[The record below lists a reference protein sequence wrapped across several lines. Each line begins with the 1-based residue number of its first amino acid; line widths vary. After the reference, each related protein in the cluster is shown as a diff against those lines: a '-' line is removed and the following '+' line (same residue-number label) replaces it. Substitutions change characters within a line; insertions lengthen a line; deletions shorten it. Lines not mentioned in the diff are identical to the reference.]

1 MKNLRTSIAVCM
13 LLITV
18 LIWSYPAG
26 ANEYLLGVGDG
37 LRISVWGHDELATQS
52 VVRPDGYLTFPLV
65 GDIWAVDKTPRQ
77 LGSELQTMLADFVV
91 DPQVTVMVNQFRT
104 VRVQL
109 LGEVAKPGNYSLSSG
124 ARLLDVLASAGGPL
138 NNADLS
144 RVNITRY
151 ELGGEE
157 SRVLAVDVRLFLEEG
172 RLEGNPLVEGDD
184 MIFVPSSG
192 RATIFG
198 EVRAPRSYDLGSG
211 LDVLDLVALAG
222 GSLDSA
228 DLENVVITS
237 QVDGQ
242 PVERVV
248 NVQDYMAGRSKPA
261 AIKPND
267 VVFVPKKQQVMVL
280 GAVRNPGIYSLH
292 SEAHLIDILAR
303 AGGISAAGDAS
314 AVAVTRKGVTEQE
327 IMIVDAGPG
336 LSGRPGGE
344 NPRLVAD
351 DLIFVPEGYRNV
363 LVLGQVRNPGS
374 FAVDEQTRLLDLLAR
389 AGGTTD
395 RAAEELT
402 VTRDE
407 VAKTVDIGALERLG
421 LQNEPV
427 EPGDVIYV
435 PEGDRRVLVLGEV
448 RSPGYHQFRRGDR
461 VLDVIGL
468 AGGLTAS
475 ALQEQVSLSRQSSE
489 GTDIFMIDFSELMEN
504 RYLADNLPLQGGDV
518 IIVPTEDRGVIV
530 LGEVARPGYYTYRSG
545 DGLLDAIMLA
555 GGFTGSANEERVSLT
570 RHTGES
576 TEVETIDFGLL
587 MEDGFLAQD
596 KLLKGG
602 DIIMVPRSDRSVLVL
617 GEVRSPGYY
626 VFTKGQ
632 SFVELIGRAGGFT
645 TGADATKVHVTTQ
658 TADGLLTETLNLDL
672 LAAAND
678 NRPLQGGEVIT
689 VPRENNV
696 VLVFGGV
703 VRPGSYTLPPQGRL
717 LDILA
722 MAGGLQSN
730 VGSESVVVTRQDG
743 NEERVWQVNYGSLM
757 TAQSENNLALAGGDV
772 IYVPA
777 SRRQI
782 LVLGM
787 VKNPG
792 VYNLPVGARVL
803 DALAMAGGPQERAAL
818 ESVGIYR
825 DGSLEGADIV
835 AMGQDKMLFTG
846 DASENPLLQAGDII
860 YVPET
865 KKPDWTKIFGF
876 VGAISTFKNS
886 LLNIIRW

>member
-1 MKNLRTSIAVCM
+1 MKNLRTNIVASI
-13 LLITV
+13 LLLLV
-18 LIWSYPAG
+18 LLGSGPLA
-26 ANEYLLGVGDG
+26 ANEYLLGVGDAV
-37 LRISVWGHDELATQS
+37 RITVWGHEELATQT

-65 GDIWAVDKTPRQ
+65 GDIWAVDKTTRQ
-77 LGSELQTMLADFVV
+77 LRTELQSLLADFVV
-91 DPQVTVMVNQFRT
+91 NPQVTVIVTQFRT

-109 LGEVAKPGNYSLSSG
+109 LGEVARPGNYNLSSG

-151 ELGGEE
+151 ELGGQQ
-157 SRVLAVDVRLFLEEG
+157 SKVLTVDVRLFLEQG
-172 RLEGNPLVEGDD
+172 QLEGNPLVEGDD
-184 MIFVPSSG
+184 MIFVPASG

-198 EVRAPRSYDLGSG
+198 EVRQPRSYDLGSG
-211 LDVLDLVALAG
+211 LDLLDLMALAG

-237 QVDGQ
+237 QIDGQ
-242 PVERVV
+242 PVEQVV
-248 NVQDYMAGRSKPA
+248 NVQNYMAGREKPV

-267 VVFVPKKQQVMVL
+267 VIFVPKKQQVMVV
-280 GAVRNPGIYSLH
+280 GAVRNPGIYTLH
-292 SEAHLIDILAR
+292 SDAHLVDILAR
-303 AGGISAAGDAS
+303 AGGVTAAGDAS
-314 AVAVTRKGVTEQE
+314 AVAITRKGISDQE
-327 IMIVDAGPG
+327 ILIVNAQPG
-336 LSGRPGGE
+336 LSGRTGGD

-351 DLIFVPEGYRNV
+351 DLIFVPEGYRNA
-363 LVLGQVRNPGS
+363 LVLGQVRSPGS
-374 FAVDEQTRLLDLLAR
+374 YALDEQTRLLDLLAR

-395 RAAEELT
+395 RAGEELT
-402 VTRDE
+402 LTRDG
-407 VAKTVDIGALERLG
+407 VAKTVDIGALERFG

-427 EPGDVIYV
+427 EPGDVIFV
-435 PEGDRRVLVLGEV
+435 PEGERRVLILGEV
-448 RSPGYHQFRRGDR
+448 RSPGYHQFRPGDR

-468 AGGLTAS
+468 AGGLTTN
-475 ALQEQVSLSRQSSE
+475 ALQEQVSLSRPTPE
-489 GTDIFMIDFSELMEN
+489 GTDIFMIDFSGLMDN
-504 RYLADNLPLQGGDV
+504 RYLADNLHVQGGDV
-518 IIVPTEDRGVIV
+518 IIVPAEDRGVIV
-530 LGEVARPGYYTYRSG
+530 LGEVQRPGYYTYRSG

-555 GGFTGSANEERVSLT
+555 GGFTQNANEERVSLT
-570 RHTGES
+570 RQTGGE
-576 TEVETIDFGLL
+576 TEVEGIDFSLL

-596 KLLKGG
+596 KPLQGG
-602 DIIMVPRSDRSVLVL
+602 DIIMVPRSERNVLVL
-617 GEVRSPGYY
+617 GEVRNPGYY
-626 VFTKGQ
+626 SFAKGQ

-645 TGADATKVHVTTQ
+645 ANADVAKVHVTME
-658 TADGLLTETLNLDL
+658 TADGLLTEVLNLDV
-672 LAAAND
+672 LAGAND

-689 VPRENNV
+689 VPRANNV
-696 VLVFGGV
+696 VLVFGEV
-703 VRPGSYTLPPQGRL
+703 VRPGAYTLAPQGRL

-722 MAGGLQSN
+722 AAGGLQSN
-730 VGSESVVVTRQDG
+730 VGSENVVVTRQDG
-743 NEERVWQVNYGSLM
+743 NEEQVWQVNYGSLM
-757 TAQSENNLALAGGDV
+757 AAQSENNLALAGGDV

-792 VYNLPVGARVL
+792 VYTLPMGARVL
-803 DALAMAGGPQERAAL
+803 DALAMAGGPLERAAL
-818 ESVGIYR
+818 ENVGIYR